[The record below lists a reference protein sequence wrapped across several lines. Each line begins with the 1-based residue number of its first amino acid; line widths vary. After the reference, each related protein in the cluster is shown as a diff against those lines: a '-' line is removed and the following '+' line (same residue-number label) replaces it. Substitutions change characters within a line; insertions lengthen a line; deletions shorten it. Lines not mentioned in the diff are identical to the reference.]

1 MIPDQKIEL
10 LKLKLISM
18 KTRTLLIAIVTIL
31 VSSGLFAQESPPIH
45 YKQFG
50 FNFSSLNS
58 FGLHFKT
65 GNEKTLFRLNLLALD
80 LGQNSEWGRPQDS
93 IDLKSSSFGF
103 GIRAGFEKHIPV
115 AARFDFIWGIEAGI
129 NMNYQ
134 KMKQHG
140 IYYND
145 YETSSWS
152 VAPLIDVV
160 LGATYTISDHLV
172 FGAEIT
178 PGIRYSFGKT
188 KSTYPNNTIETTD
201 SDFSFGFSNNSANLS
216 VAYRFGK

>member
-18 KTRTLLIAIVTIL
+18 KTRTLLIAIVTLL
-31 VSSGLFAQESPPIH
+31 VSSGLFAQESPPRH
-45 YKQFG
+45 YNQFG
-50 FNFSSLNS
+50 VNFTSLNS

-65 GNEKTLFRLNLLALD
+65 GSEKTLFRLNLLALD
-80 LGQNSEWGRPQDS
+80 LGQNSEWGRSQDS
-93 IDLKSSSFGF
+93 IDNKISSFGC
-103 GIRAGFEKHIPV
+103 GIRVGFEKHIPV
-115 AARFDFIWGIEAGI
+115 VAQFDFIWGIEAGI
-129 NMNYQ
+129 NMNY
-134 KMKQHG
+134 MKTQQHE

-145 YETSSWS
+145 YGSTVWS
-152 VAPLIDVV
+152 VAPLVDVV

>member
-31 VSSGLFAQESPPIH
+31 VSSGLFAQESPPSH

-93 IDLKSSSFGF
+93 IDLKSSSFGC

-115 AARFDFIWGIEAGI
+115 VARFDFIWGIEAGI

-145 YETSSWS
+145 YETTSWG

-188 KSTYPNNTIETTD
+188 KSTYPNKTIETTD
-201 SDFSFGFSNNSANLS
+201 SDFFFGFTNNWANLS